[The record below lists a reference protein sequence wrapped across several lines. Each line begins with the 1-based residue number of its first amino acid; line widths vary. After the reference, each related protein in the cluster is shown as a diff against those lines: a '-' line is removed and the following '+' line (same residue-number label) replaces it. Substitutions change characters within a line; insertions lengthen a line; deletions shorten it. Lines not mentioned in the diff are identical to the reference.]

1 MESFGLSYNKVDY
14 IGWLYLTTC
23 LDKQDKI
30 KKRRYIW
37 NYSSL
42 KQQAHR
48 NKLVGQGHEAEA
60 VETFSLGVYTGFCDE
75 MRRML

>member
-23 LDKQDKI
+23 LDKQDEI

-42 KQQAHR
+42 KQQALKHTGISLWAKVM
-48 NKLVGQGHEAEA
+48 KLRQWKRFHWEFTQAFA
-60 VETFSLGVYTGFCDE
+60 
-75 MRRML
+75 MR